1 MAIIAKSSGSSLPR
15 KVVPAGS
22 HVARCYSM
30 IQIGTVEQEYLGDKK
45 ILHKVM
51 IDFELPLETAVFKE
65 GDAEKPFVISKEYTL
80 SFNEKSTLRKHL
92 ESWRGKAFTDSEA
105 ANFDITKLVGATC
118 MINVVHKASADGTK
132 TYANLSSISPMPK
145 GLQCPEQV
153 NPTRIL
159 AYDSWNQDVFMALP
173 EWLADKISS
182 TPEYKAKFNTESSST
197 PLAAGFETVQDEVLP
212 F

>member
-1 MAIIAKSSGSSLPR
+1 MAIIAKAGGGSNLPK

-30 IQIGTVEQEYLGDKK
+30 IQVGTIESEFQGEKK
-45 ILHKVM
+45 VMHKVI
-51 IDFELPLETAVFKE
+51 IDFELPLETAVFRE
-65 GDAEKPFVISKEYTL
+65 GEAEKPFVISKEYTL
-80 SFNEKSTLRKHL
+80 SFHEKSTLRAHL
-92 ESWRGKAFTDSEA
+92 QSWRGKAFTDAEA

-118 MINVVHKASADGTK
+118 MLNIIHKASMDGTK
-132 TYANLSSISPMPK
+132 TYANIASISPIPK
-145 GLQCPEQV
+145 GLACPDQV

-159 AYDSWNQDVFMALP
+159 SYDNWNQEVFMSLP

-182 TPEYKAKFNTESSST
+182 TPEYKAKFSMNAPIVLDVVNTETEEDS
-197 PLAAGFETVQDEVLP
+197 LP